1 MRLTIVGC
9 APAYTLRPGRASS
22 CYLVESERAA
32 VLLELGQGSFAAL
45 GAHLDPR
52 RLTAVFV
59 SHLHPDHNAD
69 LVPLR
74 HYLRYACHPPAEVA
88 LHAPGEL
95 RARYDALL
103 GEQHFLAGLPG
114 EDLAAGTSQVED
126 LLVEAVPV
134 THALNSF
141 AFRVSLASGAADAG
155 LVYSGDCGRAEDLLA
170 MVREGDTL
178 LCEASWGASEVPP
191 EGDALHLTALDAA
204 RVAREGRAARLVLT
218 HLLDEYDPP
227 AALASA
233 REAFTGPVS
242 LAEPGMV
249 LELG

>member
-22 CYLVESERAA
+22 CYLVGSQRAA
-32 VLLELGQGSFAAL
+32 VLLDLGQGAFAAL
-45 GAHLDPR
+45 GAHIDPR
-52 RLTAVFV
+52 RVTAVFV

-74 HYLRYACHPPAEVA
+74 HYLRYACHPPVEVR
-88 LHAPGEL
+88 LHPPAEL

-103 GEQHFLAGLPG
+103 SEEGFLAGLPG
-114 EDLAAGTSQVED
+114 EDLAPGSVEVED
-126 LLVEAVPV
+126 LVVEAMPV

-141 AFRVSLASGAADAG
+141 AFRVSLAGRADPG
-155 LVYSGDCGRAEDLLA
+155 LVYSGDCGRADDLLGI
-170 MVREGDTL
+170 VREGDTL
-178 LCEASWGASEVPP
+178 LCEASWGASAVPP
-191 EGDALHLTALDAA
+191 AGEALHLTALDAA
-204 RVAREGRAARLVLT
+204 RVAHEGRAARLVLT
-218 HLLDEYDPP
+218 HVLDEYDPP
-227 AALASA
+227 AALARA
-233 REAFTGPVS
+233 RDAFMGPVS